1 MPSPV
6 RPRLLAPLL
15 VLVLGPVLGLAP
27 AIVRAADDPAE
38 AGAEL
43 DRIRK
48 EIRAVEQRVRQ
59 DTARRSTL
67 DRDLRAAEEAAG
79 QARRNLAK
87 LREELAATRREQ
99 ARLEAAAA
107 QARSDL
113 DRQRESLAAHLRLAH
128 RTGPGAR
135 LETLLSDGDP
145 GDLGRRLQYLS
156 YLARSRQ
163 QAVVAVQ
170 ASLEAL
176 ALSQAEVDAKAG
188 ELARLEEKQAAEVA
202 SLEKSRKERAAVLAR
217 VDREVK
223 GSDARLKR
231 LRSEAEA
238 LERLVREL
246 ERAIAREEPKRRA
259 PPQGS
264 VPGDGKTLPKGR
276 WPVDGR
282 LLADYGQPRAGGQM
296 RWDGV
301 LIGAPAGTAVRATRA
316 GRVVYA
322 DWLPGMGLLMVLDH
336 GQGILSLYGHNQ
348 ELTREVGE
356 RVQAGDT
363 IARVGDTGGQGRP
376 AVYFEVR
383 RNGKPDNPHRWVR

>member
-6 RPRLLAPLL
+6 RPRLTFLLLA
-15 VLVLGPVLGLAP
+15 LGLGFAGAP
-27 AIVRAADDPAE
+27 GLAADDPAE

-43 DRIRK
+43 DRIR
-48 EIRAVEQRVRQ
+48 EQIQAVEQRVRR
-59 DTARRSTL
+59 DTARRSAL
-67 DRDLRAAEEAAG
+67 DRDLRAAEEAAAK
-79 QARRNLAK
+79 ARRNLAK
-87 LREELAATRREQ
+87 LREELAATRQEQ
-99 ARLEAAAA
+99 ARLEAAVAK
-107 QARSDL
+107 ARRDL
-113 DRQRESLAAHLRLAH
+113 DRQRASLAAQLRLAH
-128 RTGPGAR
+128 RNGPGAR

-163 QAVVAVQ
+163 QAVLAVQ
-170 ASLEAL
+170 ISLEAL
-176 ALSQAEVDAKAG
+176 ARSQAEADARAA
-188 ELARLEEKQAAEVA
+188 ELAGLEEKQAAEVA
-202 SLEKSRKERAAVLAR
+202 SLEKSRQERAGVLAR
-217 VDREVK
+217 ADRQVK

-231 LRSEAEA
+231 LRSEAAA
-238 LERLVREL
+238 LERLIRDL
-246 ERAIAREEPKRRA
+246 ERAIAREAPRRQS
-259 PPQGS
+259 PPQGD
-264 VPGDGKTLPKGR
+264 VAGAGKALPRGR
-276 WPVDGR
+276 WPVEGR
-282 LLADYGQPRAGGQM
+282 MLADFGQSRAGGQM

-301 LIGAPAGTAVRATRA
+301 LIGAPAGTPVRATRG

-348 ELTREVGE
+348 ELSREVGD

-383 RNGKPDNPHRWVR
+383 RNGKPQNPHRWVR